1 MSFNSHQPVP
11 RWLHAWAVLTALVA
25 AAAVTMG
32 AVVTTF
38 RVGMADPVWPTAPWY
53 LFFISWQEPSPGF
66 LIEHTHRLAAYG
78 AGFCVIVLAVG
89 LWLAGSHRLA
99 LVALAC
105 IVVQGLLG
113 GIRVLLNAQAGP
125 EYAAVHGIFG
135 QVVFSLLVCLAVLTA
150 RGEVTEFPNP
160 EYARRCRRTS
170 LVLAGIVFLQ
180 LLWGAAVRHLYNP
193 SAVRLHVLTA
203 FAVVAAVVWLIRT
216 AWEEPSGR
224 RVLGRPLV
232 LMAVLLILQVG
243 MGIEALLG
251 LYGSGLPP
259 DLQPVTVGRAM
270 VRTGHVVVG
279 ACILAASV
287 VAALQAYRSA
297 ARAQGESESA
307 TSAESVYRPASKA
320 IAVPSSHSVK
330 GTV

>member
-1 MSFNSHQPVP
+1 MSSFSQQSVP

-38 RVGMADPVWPTAPWY
+38 RVGMADPVWPTYPWH
-53 LFFISWQEPSPGF
+53 LWLISYQEPSPG
-66 LIEHTHRLAAYG
+66 LIIEHTHRAAAYG

-89 LWLAGSHRLA
+89 LWFAGSRRLA

-105 IVVQGLLG
+105 IIVQGLLG
-113 GIRVLLNAQAGP
+113 GARVLLNAPAGP
-125 EYAAVHGIFG
+125 EYAAVHGVFG

-150 RGEVTEFPNP
+150 RGRVTEFPNL
-160 EYARRCRRTS
+160 EYAQRCRRTA

-203 FAVVAAVVWLIRT
+203 FAVVAGIVWLIRT
-216 AWEEPSGR
+216 AWEDSAGR

-232 LMAVLLILQVG
+232 LMAVLLVLQVA

-259 DLQPVTVGRAM
+259 DLQPVTIGRAM

-287 VAALQAYRSA
+287 AAALQAYRA
-297 ARAQGESESA
+297 AAPA
-307 TSAESVYRPASKA
+307 TD
-320 IAVPSSHSVK
+320 AVPSSHSVNVK

>member
-1 MSFNSHQPVP
+1 MPDIPSQPVP
-11 RWLHAWAVLTALVA
+11 RWLHAWAVLTVIVA
-25 AAAVTMG
+25 AAAVVMG

-38 RVGMADPVWPTAPWY
+38 HVGMTDPVWPTYPWH
-53 LFFISWQEPSPGF
+53 LLLISYQEPSPGYI
-66 LIEHTHRLAAYG
+66 IEHTHRAAAYG

-105 IVVQGLLG
+105 IIAQGLLG
-113 GIRVLLNAQAGP
+113 GVRVLLNARAGP

-150 RGEVTEFPNP
+150 RGEAAEFPNP

-193 SAVRLHVLTA
+193 SAVRLHILTA
-203 FAVVAAVVWLIRT
+203 FAVVAGVVWLMRT
-216 AWEEPSGR
+216 AWEESAGR
-224 RVLGRPLV
+224 RVLGRPLI
-232 LMAVLLILQVG
+232 LMAALLILQVA

-259 DLQPVTVGRAM
+259 DLQPVTIGRAM

-287 VAALQAYRSA
+287 AAALQAYRA
-297 ARAQGESESA
+297 AA
-307 TSAESVYRPASKA
+307 PA
-320 IAVPSSHSVK
+320 
-330 GTV
+330 

>member
-1 MSFNSHQPVP
+1 
-11 RWLHAWAVLTALVA
+11 
-25 AAAVTMG
+25 MG

-53 LFFISWQEPSPGF
+53 LFLISWREPSPGF
-66 LIEHTHRLAAYG
+66 LIEHGHRLAAES
-78 AGFCVIVLAVG
+78 AGLCVIVLALG

-105 IVVQGLLG
+105 IVAQGLLG
-113 GIRVLLNAQAGP
+113 GVRVLLNAQAGP

-135 QVVFSLLVCLAVLTA
+135 QLVFSLLVCLAVLTA
-150 RGEVTEFPNP
+150 RGGETEYPNP
-160 EYARRCRRTS
+160 EYAQRCRRAA
-170 LVLAGIVFLQ
+170 LILAAIVFLQ

-193 SAVRLHVLTA
+193 AAVRLHVLTA

-216 AWEEPSGR
+216 AWEEPVGR
-224 RVLGRPLV
+224 RLLGRPLTV
-232 LMAVLLILQVG
+232 TAVLLVLQVS

-251 LYGSGLPP
+251 LYGSALPP

-270 VRTGHVVVG
+270 VRTGHVVIG
-279 ACILAASV
+279 ACILAGSV
-287 VAALQAYRSA
+287 VTALQAYRATGYA
-297 ARAQGESESA
+297 AELRRKAGVE
-307 TSAESVYRPASKA
+307 PAGTKCCRRYCDAPAAHADRS
-320 IAVPSSHSVK
+320 PQVK

>member
-1 MSFNSHQPVP
+1 MSLYSHQPVP
-11 RWLHAWAVLTALVA
+11 RWLHAWAVLTAVVA
-25 AAAVTMG
+25 AGAVTMG
-32 AVVTTF
+32 ALVTTF

-78 AGFCVIVLAVG
+78 AGLCVIVLAVG

-99 LVALAC
+99 MVALAC
-105 IVVQGLLG
+105 IVAQGLLG
-113 GIRVLLNAQAGP
+113 GVRVLLNAQAGP

-150 RGEVTEFPNP
+150 RRRVAEFPNA
-160 EYARRCRRTS
+160 EYARSCRRTS
-170 LVLAGIVFLQ
+170 LILAGVVFLQ

-193 SAVRLHVLTA
+193 SAVRLHILTA
-203 FAVVAAVVWLIRT
+203 FAVVAAVVWLMRT
-216 AWEEPSGR
+216 AWEESSGR
-224 RVLGRPLV
+224 RLLGRPLI
-232 LMAVLLILQVG
+232 LIAVLLVLQVS

-251 LYGSGLPP
+251 LYGSALPP
-259 DLQPVTVGRAM
+259 DLQPITVGRAM

-287 VAALQAYRSA
+287 VAALQARRAAAHAEPAESLYRSTS
-297 ARAQGESESA
+297 QGI
-307 TSAESVYRPASKA
+307 T
-320 IAVPSSHSVK
+320 VPSSHSVK